1 MITIA
6 GLKHCLGELKLSIAT
21 ATVFFPNSISF
32 LYNYFSKKNESQM
45 HNTVEKIKI
54 HVDSDLV
61 QIAVLFV
68 YEYIQYQMLR

>member
-1 MITIA
+1 
-6 GLKHCLGELKLSIAT
+6 
-21 ATVFFPNSISF
+21 
-32 LYNYFSKKNESQM
+32 M